1 MFTRSRK
8 SIALLAVPLA
18 AAALAGGCGG
28 SDSDS
33 SDTTTAEATSAT
45 DWADSLCTAISTWT
59 ASVQSAVEPL
69 KSGDVS
75 KDSLQSAT
83 TDLKDATS
91 TFAGDVKALGPPD
104 TESGQQAK
112 QSLDSLADD
121 LSQGVDDI
129 KETADDV
136 SGAAGAMAA
145 MGSISTT
152 VQQMGANAQSALND
166 VEQADTK
173 GELQDALKNAP
184 ACKELQNSSS

>member
-1 MFTRSRK
+1 MVIRPRK

-75 KDSLQSAT
+75 KGSLQSAT

-91 TFAGDVKALGPPD
+91 TFVDDVKGLGPPD

-136 SGAAGAMAA
+136 SGAASAMAA

-152 VQQMGANAQSALND
+152 VQQMGTNAQSALND